1 MLAVILWLRIL
12 YIVIA
17 EASVAGK
24 VSSHENYKI
33 HASQGWLSFD
43 SIEQII
49 IHKCPFCFCCCC
61 EAASSQIVTP
71 SHVQT
76 FFVFWKRP
84 AERAIIPHINL
95 QDRERELYMCFFCRY
110 WYTATGKRKDLYT
123 FYFHKVKVLMN
134 AVPLSGLWHP
144 TLWFSHI
151 SLEMKFGQFYPILKW
166 QYHQSVMKP
175 MEQ

>member
-1 MLAVILWLRIL
+1 MLAVILWLKLSLQRL
-12 YIVIA
+12 QLQV
-17 EASVAGK
+17 K
-24 VSSHENYKI
+24 FHLTKI
-33 HASQGWLSFD
+33 IKYMQVKDGCHFD

-95 QDRERELYMCFFCRY
+95 QDREREPYMCYFCQY

-144 TLWFSHI
+144 TLWLSRI
-151 SLEMKFGQFYPILKW
+151 SFEMKFGQFYPILKW
-166 QYHQSVMKP
+166 RYHQSVTKP
-175 MEQ
+175 ME